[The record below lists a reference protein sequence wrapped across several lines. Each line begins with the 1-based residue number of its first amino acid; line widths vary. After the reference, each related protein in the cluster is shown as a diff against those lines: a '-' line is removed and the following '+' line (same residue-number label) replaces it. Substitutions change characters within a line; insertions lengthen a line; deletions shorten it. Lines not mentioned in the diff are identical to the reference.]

1 MKKGIVI
8 SLVMTI
14 IFIISSIG
22 VVNAATGSVSISATS
37 NEIEKGKNVEIIISA
52 ESVDKVNGI
61 TATLGYD
68 DQVLEY
74 VSGEVTSENWSKI
87 SNGKNEIAVITNNG
101 GIAQDNIYKLT
112 FKVKENTIAS
122 SATVKLSGV
131 TLSTSVSGS
140 DGNVNIGD
148 RSVTIN
154 IKGNNSGNSNSGVGD
169 SGNQTA
175 STSINNS
182 QNSSNNQGNKSD
194 ASTKLTKSGT
204 STSKTSTVASKT
216 KLPKTGTNYILV
228 AIMAIGG
235 VLAVTFYK
243 LYIKYKDVK

>member
-87 SNGKNEIAVITNNG
+87 SNGKN
-101 GIAQDNIYKLT
+101 
-112 FKVKENTIAS
+112 
-122 SATVKLSGV
+122 
-131 TLSTSVSGS
+131 
-140 DGNVNIGD
+140 
-148 RSVTIN
+148 
-154 IKGNNSGNSNSGVGD
+154 
-169 SGNQTA
+169 
-175 STSINNS
+175 
-182 QNSSNNQGNKSD
+182 
-194 ASTKLTKSGT
+194 
-204 STSKTSTVASKT
+204 
-216 KLPKTGTNYILV
+216 
-228 AIMAIGG
+228 
-235 VLAVTFYK
+235 
-243 LYIKYKDVK
+243 